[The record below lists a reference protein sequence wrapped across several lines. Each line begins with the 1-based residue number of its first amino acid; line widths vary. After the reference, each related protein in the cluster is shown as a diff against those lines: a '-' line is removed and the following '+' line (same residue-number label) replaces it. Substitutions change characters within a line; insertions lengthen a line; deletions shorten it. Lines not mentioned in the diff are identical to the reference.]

1 MKLKN
6 YNFHYIPQPAVPNP
20 GVHIVVNPRVKLLAN
35 INPNPNPSLNRKH
48 TDDDARIIHV
58 SASIKN
64 IHLAEGD
71 NLLHATYDTLHV
83 TPTRH
88 NIAII
93 IIIILC
99 LYTYIYKLHIISNEC
114 KTEI

>member
-1 MKLKN
+1 MT
-6 YNFHYIPQPAVPNP
+6 H
-20 GVHIVVNPRVKLLAN
+20 
-35 INPNPNPSLNRKH
+35 
-48 TDDDARIIHV
+48 
-58 SASIKN
+58 
-64 IHLAEGD
+64 
-71 NLLHATYDTLHV
+71 DTLHV

-99 LYTYIYKLHIISNEC
+99 LYTYIYIYIYKLHIISNEC